1 MEKDGSITIDANDF
15 VKGISNSRYTGF
27 EHMRNLDPFSKRGSL
42 RIMPAMTAESDADI
56 PTSAL
61 LAFSAVDPNSGNIF
75 FATNS
80 TDTNIYKYDG
90 SSWSVISGATSG
102 ACRGLVIANNYLF
115 RVRNSGGNSLVD
127 RYGDLSGT
135 PSWSNSWGTIRSSET
150 STRVPTIYG
159 QDGIIYFGIKNK
171 LSSISDVTS
180 PGSINTNALDLP
192 AGYNI
197 QSLAELGANLMV
209 GATMGDSV
217 SSVGDIFPW
226 DRVSSSFELPIQTGL
241 QGIPVMYTKNNLIYA
256 IGGKYGQ
263 VFVTNGTSVE
273 QSFKLSELTDDAE
286 TAMRT
291 PSTDCIDAWNSGIVL
306 GIGKSAGTDNGPCG
320 VWILRDGAL
329 FFQTLSFGQTDADG
343 FEIGSIVALDDYSL
357 LVCWGDLTNN
367 VYGVDVTTSSK
378 RYTSYSAYLD
388 TKIYQVGTRI
398 KPKTFQGMHIKLA
411 NPLSSGGGIK
421 VSYRLN
427 SSDSFTEIDSFEYGS
442 GSGADNDNLGAIISI
457 DHTPMNIPKCESI
470 QFRIALTATGSTSST
485 PELEYVEIY

>member
-1 MEKDGSITIDANDF
+1 MDKNNSIIIGADDF
-15 VKGISNSRYTGF
+15 LKGISPSRYSGI
-27 EHMRNLDPFSKRGSL
+27 EHIRNLDVFSKRGSV
-42 RIMPAMTAESDADI
+42 RIMPKMVAETDNDI

-61 LAFSAVDPNSGNIF
+61 LDFSAVNPDDGVVY
-75 FATNS
+75 FATNA
-80 TDTNIYKYDG
+80 TDTNIYSYNG
-90 SSWSVISGATSG
+90 SSWSTVSGATSG
-102 ACRGLVIANNYLF
+102 ACRGLVIANDYLF
-115 RVRNSGGNSLVD
+115 RARVSGGNVVVD
-127 RYGDLSGT
+127 RYGPISSS

-150 STRVPTIYG
+150 STRIPTIYG

-180 PGSINTNALDLP
+180 SGSINTNALDLP
-192 AGYNI
+192 VGYNI
-197 QSLAELGANLMV
+197 QSLTELGANLMI

-241 QGIPVMYTKNNLIYA
+241 PGIPIMYTKNNIIYA
-256 IGGKYGQ
+256 IGGRYGQ
-263 VFVTNGTSVE
+263 VFVTNGTNVE
-273 QSFKLSELTDDAE
+273 QSFKINELTDDAE
-286 TAMRT
+286 VAMRT

-427 SSDSFTEIDSFEYGS
+427 SSDSFTEIDSFEYGG